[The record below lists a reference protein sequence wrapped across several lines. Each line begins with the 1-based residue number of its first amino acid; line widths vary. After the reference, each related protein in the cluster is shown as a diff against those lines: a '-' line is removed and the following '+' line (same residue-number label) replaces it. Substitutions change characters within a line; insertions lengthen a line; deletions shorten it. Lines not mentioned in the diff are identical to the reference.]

1 MSLETSLG
9 DILHISLGEQVNCF
23 GRTKIPGDTRP
34 CNHELGKQRLS
45 QARLILVQNVAQLE
59 RDGGSIEISLD
70 QLSKLL
76 VQERRHGA
84 AGETRRQE
92 LKSEWRGLVQDFHRA
107 QSEPIVP
114 SPDLSQVESYID
126 GSSSEIEPLEEETAA
141 PGSSTQDN
149 TPTPAALHP
158 SSIHHVTVPYLT
170 PIPDDASAHSE
181 TAQWRIGQEV
191 GCRGPTALCEVTE
204 PLCDRSDIRSNYSSA
219 TTGTVVVNDV
229 CTTYV
234 LNLLFRFRF
243 IFQILVRA
251 RPGTISFD
259 SLWSIKLNIIEP
271 NTVSTRFPAF
281 YIFMIPF
288 LYLLVCLARIVL
300 NCNVVLIIG
309 GVFFATGWKGRNSG
323 WWPIQPR
330 N

>member
-23 GRTKIPGDTRP
+23 GRTKIPGDSIP
-34 CNHELGKQRLS
+34 CNHKLGKQRLS

-59 RDGGSIEISLD
+59 RDGGSIEMSLD

-76 VQERRHGA
+76 VQERRHGE

-107 QSEPIVP
+107 QSEPVAL
-114 SPDLSQVESYID
+114 SPVLSQVESHTD
-126 GSSSEIEPLEEETAA
+126 GISSEIESLEEEIAA
-141 PGSSTQDN
+141 PGSSMQDN

-158 SSIHHVTVPYLT
+158 PSIHHVTVPYLI
-170 PIPDDASAHSE
+170 PRPDDASAHSE
-181 TAQWRIGQEV
+181 TTQWRIGQEV
-191 GCRGPTALCEVTE
+191 GCRGPIARCEVTE

-219 TTGTVVVNDV
+219 TKGAVVVNDV
-229 CTTYV
+229 CTTYI
-234 LNLLFRFRF
+234 LNLLFQFRV
-243 IFQILVRA
+243 IFQILVCT
-251 RPGTISFD
+251 RPGTISFE
-259 SLWSIKLNIIEP
+259 SCWSFKLNIIEP
-271 NTVSTRFPAF
+271 SPVSTRFPAF
-281 YIFMIPF
+281 CIFMIPF
-288 LYLLVCLARIVL
+288 LYLLVCLARIML

-309 GVFFATGWKGRNSG
+309 GFLFATGWKGRNSG